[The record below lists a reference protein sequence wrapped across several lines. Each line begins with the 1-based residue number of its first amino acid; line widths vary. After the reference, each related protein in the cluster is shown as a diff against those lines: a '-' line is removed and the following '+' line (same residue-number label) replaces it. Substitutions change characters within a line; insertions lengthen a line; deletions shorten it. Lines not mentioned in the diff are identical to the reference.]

1 MNTQCVFAFSA
12 VGLTKDNM
20 HVELSACF
28 FVQYDPLKTFSALG
42 CYYTIYVWCDYVLE
56 RSV

>member
-20 HVELSACF
+20 HVELSVCF
-28 FVQYDPLKTFSALG
+28 FVQYDPLMMKTFSALG
-42 CYYTIYVWCDYVLE
+42 CYYTIMCGVIMF
-56 RSV
+56 